1 MEMNSVHG
9 GKETGARAIA
19 HEEAF
24 RLIQRCGAETSAR
37 DPEVGAISEKVCVG
51 SHIHCR

>member
-1 MEMNSVHG
+1 MEMNSVRG

-24 RLIQRCGAETSAR
+24 RLIQRRGAETSVR
-37 DPEVGAISEKVCVG
+37 DPEVGAISEKV
-51 SHIHCR
+51 